1 MAVVAHRGSA
11 ADAPEN
17 TLAAVRLALEH
28 GADVVETD
36 VKRTRDGVLVV
47 LHDESL
53 ARTTD
58 VRDVFPERE
67 PWWIGD
73 LTLEEVR
80 RLDAGSWFGPAFTGE
95 QVPTLRE
102 WMDAVGDA
110 GMLIEAKEPHLHP
123 GIEHELDA
131 ELRAVPPLAEGLAEG
146 RLVVQSSNRD
156 WLRAFHDLAPDVPL
170 ALVHHGVPDED
181 LLAQD
186 SEWLDALNPALRN
199 TTPELVTECTRS
211 AWPRASGPSTTRP
224 TWPRP
229 SRGES
234 TASSPTTRT
243 SPAASSPPPADPG
256 RTAR

>member
-199 TTPELVTECTRS
+199 TTPELVDRVHALGLATSVWTVNDPADMAQALAWGVDGVITDHPDLARS
-211 AWPRASGPSTTRP
+211 LV
-224 TWPRP
+224 
-229 SRGES
+229 
-234 TASSPTTRT
+234 TASR
-243 SPAASSPPPADPG
+243 
-256 RTAR
+256 